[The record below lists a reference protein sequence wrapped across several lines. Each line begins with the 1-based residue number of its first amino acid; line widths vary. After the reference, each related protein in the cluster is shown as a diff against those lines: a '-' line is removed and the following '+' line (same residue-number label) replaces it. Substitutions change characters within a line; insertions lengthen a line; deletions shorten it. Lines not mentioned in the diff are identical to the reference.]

1 MNRFA
6 LSAFTGLVAELERPF
21 RIHPMD
27 DWVNLLLAVGN
38 PAVPILTYPEAF
50 EGEYG
55 HACQM
60 RMESDCL
67 IEVKVPNIGFP
78 VKLFGTPQQVHR
90 HPTLLGEQTAEVL
103 TELGLSQGEQAELE
117 AQGTFPA

>member
-38 PAVPILTYPEAF
+38 PAGPILTYPEAF

-67 IEVKVPNIGFP
+67 IEVKVPNIGVSGEIVRHAP
-78 VKLFGTPQQVHR
+78 AGAPASDAAGRTHGRGSHR
-90 HPTLLGEQTAEVL
+90 AGP
-103 TELGLSQGEQAELE
+103 
-117 AQGTFPA
+117 